1 MDDVSSQERQRILDR
16 WVRDNNSGTA
26 SVDLT
31 PAQQAWLS
39 KHREIPIGVDGNWP
53 PIDFTDEQGRH
64 VGITADYLRL
74 LGQRLGVRFMPKAS
88 ATFKE
93 MLAKVTRGE
102 LKIGATVAYST
113 QRARGLVYT
122 TPFFNVR
129 EVIVTRDDNKHLQ
142 RAEDLAGHTVAMED
156 GYITVT
162 KIKRRYPGIRL
173 LLVKDTLSALQKV
186 SWGQA
191 DAYIGNQ
198 AVATWLQRV
207 NQLDNLVIA
216 GDAGIGDDP
225 QHFVVSRQAP
235 DWAPLVGIMDKALA
249 SLSEEERQRI
259 SQRWLGARNITT
271 TLPKVRLS
279 KQEQRWLQEHKSIRL
294 GVDRAWPPMEFI
306 DEQGEY
312 KGISRDYTRLFGRQL
327 GINWVAPKALPW
339 DDVLD
344 GVKQKNLDVTPLL
357 SHTPERETYLNF
369 TKPYINAKV
378 VIFNRRGESNID
390 SLKQLEGRHV
400 AVVTGYSV
408 TSDLQRDYPRILR
421 DPYPSVSEALH
432 AVSEGRSEAF
442 VGILAVAGYLIG
454 KEGLRNLQVAGS
466 TEYAT
471 SFAMAVRKD
480 WPELVNIVNKAID
493 TLDDETRNR
502 IFRRW
507 TTVEFNKQADYTLA
521 LQVLGGALLL
531 LFIGSIWLG

>member
-1 MDDVSSQERQRILDR
+1 M
-16 WVRDNNSGTA
+16 
-26 SVDLT
+26 
-31 PAQQAWLS
+31 
-39 KHREIPIGVDGNWP
+39 
-53 PIDFTDEQGRH
+53 
-64 VGITADYLRL
+64 
-74 LGQRLGVRFMPKAS
+74 
-88 ATFKE
+88 
-93 MLAKVTRGE
+93 
-102 LKIGATVAYST
+102 
-113 QRARGLVYT
+113 
-122 TPFFNVR
+122 
-129 EVIVTRDDNKHLQ
+129 
-142 RAEDLAGHTVAMED
+142 
-156 GYITVT
+156 
-162 KIKRRYPGIRL
+162 
-173 LLVKDTLSALQKV
+173 
-186 SWGQA
+186 
-191 DAYIGNQ
+191 
-198 AVATWLQRV
+198 
-207 NQLDNLVIA
+207 
-216 GDAGIGDDP
+216 
-225 QHFVVSRQAP
+225 
-235 DWAPLVGIMDKALA
+235 
-249 SLSEEERQRI
+249 
-259 SQRWLGARNITT
+259 
-271 TLPKVRLS
+271 RLS